1 MKYYIYEMNAE
12 EMAAELYKKYDV
24 DYSYTTL
31 KEAEPMIREDY
42 EAFAQFEKVMK
53 NVVDVLE
60 DAAGAVF
67 QNGAI
72 IDYFKKKYNYEEWD
86 NKVAYLLDYIG
97 DYYNYCI

>member
-1 MKYYIYEMNAE
+1 MKNFAYEIDVE
-12 EMAAELYKKYDV
+12 EMADELYKKYDA

-42 EAFAQFEKVMK
+42 EAFAEFENVMK
-53 NVVDVLE
+53 SVVEVLE
-60 DAAGAVF
+60 DAAGTVF

-97 DYYNYCI
+97 DYYI